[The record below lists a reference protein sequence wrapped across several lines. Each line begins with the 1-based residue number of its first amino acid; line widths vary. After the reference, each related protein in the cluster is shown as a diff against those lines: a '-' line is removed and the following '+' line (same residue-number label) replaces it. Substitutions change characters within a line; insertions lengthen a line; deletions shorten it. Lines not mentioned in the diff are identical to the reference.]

1 MRAVT
6 VCAVALGLIT
16 FPPLAR
22 PDGTKDKETDEKA
35 KEGAKSTTLA
45 EPNAAARNS
54 GPASRERA
62 AIEVE
67 LQRVHDLLKVQAE
80 ELESQRAE
88 FRQAIEE
95 QRSQIEILRAQL
107 RSVHSGSASAENGS
121 ASVKAASLSAP
132 SSSVSVQPVSF
143 PPGPAGDQKPA
154 SPLSVR
160 IGSADFTPGGW
171 IDFTAFFRTT
181 NVGSGIGT
189 SFGSIPFN
197 NATAGRL
204 TETRFSAQNSRLN
217 IKVTAA
223 PGDFNIVGF
232 AEADF
237 VGLQPGNVFVT
248 SNSNAPRMRLYWVDV
263 KHGKWEFLGGQ
274 SWSYLTPNRSGISA
288 LPADIF
294 AGLQV
299 DPNNHV
305 GLTWTRA
312 PQFRIAYHPNQNW
325 AFGIAFENPEQFI
338 GGAITLPGAFAS
350 VYSGELNNGAL
361 TTTPNLHPDILPK
374 IAFDGHVGD
383 RHMHVEAVGVV
394 RSFRV
399 FNPATASTS
408 TVTGGGGSLNFNL
421 EILKNLHLIANTFW
435 SDGGGRY
442 TFGLGPDLI
451 IRGDGTPSLVH
462 AGSGLGGFEWQAS
475 ANNLIFSYYGA
486 VYFQR
491 NTSTDPATGRPV
503 GFGFPG
509 SSSSANRDVQEST
522 LGYVRTLWKNENFGG
537 LQLIP
542 VYSYVMRSP
551 WSVASGAPKNA
562 HESQVYLDLRYVI
575 P

>member
-1 MRAVT
+1 MRAVI

-16 FPPLAR
+16 FPTLAR
-22 PDGTKDKETDEKA
+22 PDGTKEKETDAKA
-35 KEGAKSTTLA
+35 KEGAKPTTLA
-45 EPNAAARNS
+45 GTNEPAKNG
-54 GPASRERA
+54 GPASAERA
-62 AIEVE
+62 AVEVE
-67 LQRVHDLLKVQAE
+67 LRRVHELLKVQAE
-80 ELESQRAE
+80 ELESQRSE
-88 FRQAIEE
+88 FQQAIEE
-95 QRSQIEILRAQL
+95 QRKQIEILRAEL
-107 RSVHSGSASAENGS
+107 RSTHSGSASTESGPANVKV
-121 ASVKAASLSAP
+121 ASVSAP
-132 SSSVSVQPVSF
+132 SGSASVQPVSF
-143 PPGPAGDQKPA
+143 PPGPASDQKPA

-197 NATAGRL
+197 NVTAGRL

-217 IKVTAA
+217 LKITAN

-263 KHGKWEFLGGQ
+263 KRGKWEFLGGQ
-274 SWSYLTPNRSGISA
+274 SWSYLTPNRNGISP
-288 LPADIF
+288 LPGDIF
-294 AGLQV
+294 AGLQI

-325 AFGIAFENPEQFI
+325 AVGIAFESPEQFI
-338 GGAITLPGAFAS
+338 GGAVTLPSTISA
-350 VYSGELNNGAL
+350 VYLGELNNGAL

-374 IAFDGHVGD
+374 IAYDGHVGD
-383 RHMHVEAVGVV
+383 RHMHIEAVGVV
-394 RSFRV
+394 RSFKV
-399 FNPATASTS
+399 FNPVTASTS
-408 TVTGGGGSLNFNL
+408 TVTGGGGSLNLNL
-421 EILKNLHLIANTFW
+421 ELLKNFHLIANTFW

-462 AGSGLGGFEWQAS
+462 AGSALGGFEWQAN

-491 NTSTDPATGRPV
+491 NTSIDPATGRPV
-503 GFGFPG
+503 GFGFSG
-509 SSSSANRDVQEST
+509 SSSSANRDVQQST
-522 LGYVRTLWKNENFGG
+522 LGFVHTLWKNENFGG

-542 VYSYVMRSP
+542 VYSYLTRSP
-551 WSVASGAPKNA
+551 WFVASGTPKNA